1 MSSAV
6 TLQLTGVGIQ
16 DTYLTVNPEINVFK
30 YRYYRYFNFATETA
44 KIDLSDISDFGKRFF
59 ATIPF
64 RGHLLSNLFLKIKLP
79 KLVKKDGTF
88 ASWTNG
94 LGYAILDWIE
104 LEINGVVF
112 EKISGHFLDMYDEL
126 TVNGSDYGRRNMI
139 LKSDSYFATRF
150 NANKPVELVI
160 PLAFWFTKQ
169 PSLALPLHLFTKTTT
184 IKVNFKLRK
193 FDDLVHYDGLQAPD
207 PVSISD
213 IELFGDFVYFGDGD
227 GDSEV
232 LASLNQPKYLI
243 SQVQIHDRELI
254 SAGMESYLSELRFNH
269 PVSELVFAFVEK
281 ESIENNDL
289 FNYSDRTTEGPLV
302 DSIGLVIDGR
312 ERFEMLPESY
322 YRLALPRTVHS
333 FVPTKCVY
341 CMPFSNRP
349 EYNQPTGSLNFSR
362 FDSINLKVSRK
373 TIGKLMYLYLFAVN
387 YNVMTVQNGSPVLE
401 FGV

>member
-30 YRYYRYFNFATETA
+30 YRYYRYFNFATETT

-79 KLVKKDGTF
+79 PLVKKDGTF

-94 LGYAILDWIE
+94 MGYAILDWIE
-104 LEINGVVF
+104 LEINGIVF

-126 TVNGSDYGRRNMI
+126 TVSNTDYGKRNMI
-139 LKSDSYFATRF
+139 LKSDSYFASRF
-150 NANKPVELVI
+150 NATKPVELIV
-160 PLAFWFTKQ
+160 PLSFWFTKQ
-169 PSLALPLHLFTKTTT
+169 PNLALPLHLFTKTTT

-193 FDDLVHYDGLQAPD
+193 FDELVHYDGLVPPD
-207 PVSISD
+207 QVSISD
-213 IELFGDFVYFGDGD
+213 IELFGDFIYFDD
-227 GDSEV
+227 TILENLKSE
-232 LASLNQPKYLI
+232 QYII
-243 SQVQIHDRELI
+243 SQVQIHERELI
-254 SAGMESYLSELRFNH
+254 GSGVDSYLSELRFNH
-269 PVSELVFAFVEK
+269 PVSELIFAFVEK
-281 ESIENNDL
+281 DSIENNDL
-289 FNYSDRTTEGPLV
+289 FNYSDRTIEGPLV

-322 YRLALPRTVHS
+322 YRLALPRIVHS
-333 FVPTKCVY
+333 YVPSKCVY